1 MSRADVSR
9 YSRVS
14 TRFWTDEKS
23 CEWGDRV
30 KLAALYVMT
39 CSHRSLEG
47 IFKLPPQYACADL
60 HWTLKTWKRVCTV
73 LQESGFLK
81 WDSRTNVLLIVN
93 ALRYQAPE
101 NPNQASAAL
110 RRINDLP
117 ETPLLQEFCA
127 LALDHCYRKGATP
140 AAQGFAQ
147 LLQQQLHE
155 RLGQPLSPLN
165 LKPLTQPQPITQSLT
180 RSPRLNGE
188 GNPDCFL
195 QKVETDED
203 RKEAETMKRFP
214 HLAQT
219 AEFESVGQIRRKS
232 KPRTEEADVNLDS

>member
-23 CEWGDRV
+23 SEWNDRV

-60 HWTLKTWKRVCTV
+60 HWTLKTWKSACTV

-81 WDSRTNVLLIVN
+81 WDSRTNVILIVN

-101 NPNQASAAL
+101 NPNQTSAAL

-117 ETPLLQEFCA
+117 DTQLLQVFCA
-127 LALDHCYRKGATP
+127 LAMDHCYRKGATP
-140 AAQGFAQ
+140 AAQAFAQ
-147 LLQQQLHE
+147 QLQQQLHE

-165 LKPLTQPQPITQSLT
+165 LKPLTQPQPQPITQPLT
-180 RSPRLNGE
+180 QPPRLNGE
-188 GNPDCFL
+188 GESDCL
-195 QKVETDED
+195 LPQGESDQE
-203 RKEAETMKRFP
+203 RKESETRKRFP

-219 AEFESVGQIRRKS
+219 AGFEPFGEIHRKRQ
-232 KPRTEEADVNLDS
+232 PRTMVNRL

>member
-23 CEWGDRV
+23 SEWNDRA
-30 KLAALYVMT
+30 KLASLYAMT
-39 CSHRSLEG
+39 CPHRSLEG

-60 HWTLKTWKRVCTV
+60 HWTLKTWKSACTV

-81 WDSRTNVLLIVN
+81 WDSRTNVILILN

-110 RRINDLP
+110 RRIKDLP
-117 ETPLLQEFCA
+117 DTPLLQEFCA
-127 LALDHCYRKGATP
+127 LAMDHCYRKGATP
-140 AAQGFAQ
+140 AAQAFAQ
-147 LLQQQLHE
+147 QLQQQLHE

-165 LKPLTQPQPITQSLT
+165 LKSQSEPQPETQPQPQP
-180 RSPRLNGE
+180 PRLNGE
-188 GNPDCFL
+188 GNRDSFL
-195 QKVETDED
+195 QKVVTEEEL
-203 RKEAETMKRFP
+203 KEAETRKRFP
-214 HLAQT
+214 HLAKT
-219 AEFESVGQIRRKS
+219 AEFESVGEISSKIKPKS
-232 KPRTEEADVNLDS
+232 MGDRL